1 MSKINIST
9 RPQTSDALS
18 SLIASFRATTTT
30 TTLKSV
36 NTSNPTYLSALSVL
50 ASLSSA
56 REATITKVTPHVST
70 TLNPTKTS
78 ASTTTGVTG
87 SNEQFVESQ
96 TSMSST
102 SVAGAVAGQRGV
114 LLGRGTWEQMM
125 KFGVGARGLV
135 LGLVGIF

>member
-1 MSKINIST
+1 
-9 RPQTSDALS
+9 
-18 SLIASFRATTTT
+18 
-30 TTLKSV
+30 
-36 NTSNPTYLSALSVL
+36 VL

-78 ASTTTGVTG
+78 ASTTTGVNG
-87 SNEQFVESQ
+87 SNGQFLESQ
-96 TSMSST
+96 TSGSSTVSWKAVAST

-114 LLGRGTWEQMM
+114 LLSRGTWEQMM
-125 KFGVGARGLV
+125 ELGVGAGGLV